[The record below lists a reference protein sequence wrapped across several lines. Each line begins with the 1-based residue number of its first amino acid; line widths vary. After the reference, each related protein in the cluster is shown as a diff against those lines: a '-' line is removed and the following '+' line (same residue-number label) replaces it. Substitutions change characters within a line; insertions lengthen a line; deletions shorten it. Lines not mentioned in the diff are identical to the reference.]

1 MNQITNLSQQ
11 KPNLNDFRDLAFKV
25 SCHLDQLAAFMLQAS
40 SVEEF
45 QDEIRASCMG
55 KAVSK
60 TSLII
65 FSKALLIIEQME
77 DIFASQEL
85 ADFRN
90 SLTFVESAVLA
101 ISETTLTAKHQANY
115 FHGIFHVLKELE
127 KDINDIDVKAEE
139 AEKEKSNG

>member
-11 KPNLNDFRDLAFKV
+11 KPNLNDFRDLAFEV

-40 SVEEF
+40 CLEEH
-45 QDEIRASCMG
+45 QDEIKALCMA

-65 FSKALLIIEQME
+65 FNKTLLIIEQME
-77 DIFASQEL
+77 EIFASQEL

-101 ISETTLTAKHQANY
+101 ISETTLTAKYQANY
-115 FHGIFHVLKELE
+115 FYGIFHALKELE
-127 KDINDIDVKAEE
+127 KDINDIDLKAEE
-139 AEKEKSNG
+139 AGKEKSNG

>member
-1 MNQITNLSQQ
+1 MNQITSLSQQ
-11 KPNLNDFRDLAFKV
+11 KPNLIDFRDLSFEV
-25 SCHLDQLAAFMLQAS
+25 SLHIGQLAAFMLQAS

-45 QDEIRASCMG
+45 QDEVRASCMS

-77 DIFASQEL
+77 EIFASQEL

-101 ISETTLTAKHQANY
+101 ISETTLTAKYQANY
-115 FHGIFHVLKELE
+115 FYGIFHALKELE
-127 KDINDIDVKAEE
+127 KDINDIDLKAEE
-139 AEKEKSNG
+139 AGKEKSNG